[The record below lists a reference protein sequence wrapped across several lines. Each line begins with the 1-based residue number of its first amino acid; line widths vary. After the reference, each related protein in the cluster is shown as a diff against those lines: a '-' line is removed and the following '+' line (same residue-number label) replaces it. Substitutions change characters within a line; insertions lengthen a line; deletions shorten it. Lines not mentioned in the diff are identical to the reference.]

1 MVSVATGLDV
11 PIKLAWPK
19 STDFSSQS
27 GFTILGLGDIVIPG
41 AFISLSLRY
50 DLFRSP
56 SRDWRTPFNK
66 PYFIASI
73 LAYIAGLGITMFV
86 MHTFKAAQPAL
97 LYLR

>member
-19 STDFSSQS
+19 STDFSSQA

-41 AFISLSLRY
+41 AFVTLSLRY
-50 DLFRSP
+50 DLSRSP
-56 SRDWRTPFNK
+56 KRDWLAPFAK
-66 PYFIASI
+66 PYFFAS
-73 LAYIAGLGITMFV
+73 LFAYVAGLGTTIFV

-97 LYLR
+97 L